1 MAGPLALNLIAN
13 YSLNIVSLSFVGKLG
28 DTQQLAAAALGT
40 TLSAMSG
47 GCMAWQARPGQEGW
61 AGRQADDLQLLF
73 HFVL

>member
-1 MAGPLALNLIAN
+1 MAQEIAEQSRLAGPLALNLIAN

-47 GCMAWQARPGQEGW
+47 AFAGWQ
-61 AGRQADDLQLLF
+61 
-73 HFVL
+73 